1 MFKQEKNVFHVKTKR
16 KLRFYYSTVKFRE
29 KRAECQLVASV
40 ILLVASV
47 ILDKGAFSNPV
58 KSKTRLF

>member
-40 ILLVASV
+40 ILLSRGLSV
-47 ILDKGAFSNPV
+47 TLLNLKRDS
-58 KSKTRLF
+58 SSH